1 MLLLIKNAHEDE
13 AMELS
18 TFEAIFRLSMEICD
32 QYGLGCGAKVVDEI
46 SLQRTARLA
55 A

>member
-1 MLLLIKNAHEDE
+1 MLLLVKNTNE
-13 AMELS
+13 ATPMQLS

-32 QYGLGCGAKVVDEI
+32 QYRVGCDPKAVIQSPVQ
-46 SLQRTARLA
+46 LTARRA